1 MTLTTRPLDRRT
13 FLRASGVALGLP
25 LLESMAPA
33 LARAAA
39 ADGPRRLVTIC
50 STLGL
55 YSSSWFPKAA
65 GAGYEATEYLRLIDG
80 HRARYTLFSGLSHE
94 EQTGR
99 QPHNSEITW
108 LTAARRPGLDGFR
121 NTVSLDQVAANHL
134 GYVTRFPSVV
144 LGTAGPQS
152 QSFTTSGAM
161 VPAETS
167 PAALFG
173 KLFLQGTPAE
183 LEREARSLE
192 DGGSILDRLESQTA
206 ALRRRVG
213 AADRRK
219 LDAYFDAVR
228 AAERELTE
236 AQTGRQP
243 HNSEITWLT
252 AARRPG
258 LDGFRN
264 TVSLD
269 QVAANHLGYVTR
281 FPSVVLGT
289 AGPQSQS
296 FTTSGAM
303 VPAETSPAAL
313 FGKLFL
319 QGTPAELEREARS
332 LEDGGSILDRLESQT
347 AALRRRVG
355 AADRRKLDAYFDAVR
370 AAERELTEAQAW
382 LDRPKPAVD
391 EEPPADLP
399 DPADLIGRIRLMFRM
414 IPLILETDS
423 SRVISLMIHDHGV
436 VPRVRGVTGDQH
448 SLSHHGQDG
457 TKIAQLKKIETEI
470 VRAFGD
476 LLTDLAG
483 RGDAGGSL
491 LERTMVLFGSNLG
504 NANAHTPV
512 DLPILLAGGGF
523 AHGTHVVHEGG
534 HNAPLC
540 NLFVTMLRS
549 MGVEAD
555 SFGQSTGA
563 LTWS

>member
-1 MTLTTRPLDRRT
+1 MTLTRPLDRRT

-33 LARAAA
+33 PVRAAA

-55 YSSSWFPKAA
+55 YSSSWFPKTA

-80 HRARYTLFSGLSHE
+80 HRSRYTLFSGFSHE

-173 KLFLQGTPAE
+173 KLFLQGTPEE

-192 DGGSILDRLESQTA
+192 DGGSILDRLKSQT
-206 ALRRRVG
+206 
-213 AADRRK
+213 
-219 LDAYFDAVR
+219 
-228 AAERELTE
+228 
-236 AQTGRQP
+236 
-243 HNSEITWLT
+243 S
-252 AARRPG
+252 
-258 LDGFRN
+258 
-264 TVSLD
+264 S
-269 QVAANHLGYVTR
+269 
-281 FPSVVLGT
+281 
-289 AGPQSQS
+289 
-296 FTTSGAM
+296 
-303 VPAETSPAAL
+303 
-313 FGKLFL
+313 
-319 QGTPAELEREARS
+319 
-332 LEDGGSILDRLESQT
+332 
-347 AALRRRVG
+347 LRRRVG

-399 DPADLIGRIRLMFRM
+399 DPADLIGRIRLTFRM

-457 TKIAQLKKIETEI
+457 TKIAQLQKIEAEI

-504 NANAHTPV
+504 NANAHTAV

-523 AHGTHVVHEGG
+523 SHGTHVVHEGG
-534 HNAPLC
+534 RNAPLC
-540 NLFVTMLRS
+540 NLFVTMLRN

-563 LTWS
+563 LAWS

>member
-236 AQTGRQP
+236 AQ
-243 HNSEITWLT
+243 
-252 AARRPG
+252 
-258 LDGFRN
+258 
-264 TVSLD
+264 
-269 QVAANHLGYVTR
+269 
-281 FPSVVLGT
+281 
-289 AGPQSQS
+289 
-296 FTTSGAM
+296 
-303 VPAETSPAAL
+303 
-313 FGKLFL
+313 
-319 QGTPAELEREARS
+319 
-332 LEDGGSILDRLESQT
+332 
-347 AALRRRVG
+347 
-355 AADRRKLDAYFDAVR
+355 
-370 AAERELTEAQAW
+370 AW

-423 SRVISLMIHDHGV
+423 SRVVSLMIHDHGV

-483 RGDAGGSL
+483 RGDADGSL

-534 HNAPLC
+534 RNAPLC
-540 NLFVTMLRS
+540 NLFVTMLRN

-563 LTWS
+563 LAWS

>member
-1 MTLTTRPLDRRT
+1 MTLTRPLDRRT

-33 LARAAA
+33 PVRAAA
-39 ADGPRRLVTIC
+39 AAGPRRLVTIC

-55 YSSSWFPKAA
+55 YSSSWFPKTA

-80 HRARYTLFSGLSHE
+80 HRSRYTLFSGFSHE

-134 GYVTRFPSVV
+134 GYVTRFPSIV

-173 KLFLQGTPAE
+173 KLFLQGTPEE

-192 DGGSILDRLESQTA
+192 DGGSILDRLREQT
-206 ALRRRVG
+206 
-213 AADRRK
+213 
-219 LDAYFDAVR
+219 
-228 AAERELTE
+228 
-236 AQTGRQP
+236 
-243 HNSEITWLT
+243 S
-252 AARRPG
+252 
-258 LDGFRN
+258 
-264 TVSLD
+264 
-269 QVAANHLGYVTR
+269 
-281 FPSVVLGT
+281 
-289 AGPQSQS
+289 
-296 FTTSGAM
+296 
-303 VPAETSPAAL
+303 
-313 FGKLFL
+313 
-319 QGTPAELEREARS
+319 
-332 LEDGGSILDRLESQT
+332 
-347 AALRRRVG
+347 ALRRRVG

-399 DPADLIGRIRLMFRM
+399 DPADLIGRIRLTFRM

-423 SRVISLMIHDHGV
+423 SRVVSLMIHDHGV

-457 TKIAQLKKIETEI
+457 TKIAQLKKIEAEI

-476 LLTDLAG
+476 LLADLAG

-504 NANAHTPV
+504 NANAHTAV

-523 AHGTHVVHEGG
+523 SHGTHVVHEGG
-534 HNAPLC
+534 RNAPLC
-540 NLFVTMLRS
+540 NLFVTMLRN

-563 LTWS
+563 LAWS